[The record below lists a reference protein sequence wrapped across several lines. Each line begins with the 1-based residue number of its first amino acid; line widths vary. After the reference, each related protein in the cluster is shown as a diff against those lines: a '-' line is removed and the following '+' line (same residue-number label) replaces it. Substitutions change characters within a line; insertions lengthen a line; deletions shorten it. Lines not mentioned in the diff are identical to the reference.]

1 MSRKILNLCRLLTL
15 TEVINHLLLEKHKTK
30 ETPLEVKAFPAKWIP
45 FLHRHSWTGED
56 ARQPCSWNSLCGG
69 LNVSY
74 FSGELLTLKLSCQII
89 LKSVFKKTQMK
100 IKSQEGFFMEYFI
113 KCTWVGRKCLL
124 ITVLDPFSGLRS
136 NEAGW
141 GRRSVFRAHSLTYA
155 AWLGL

>member
-30 ETPLEVKAFPAKWIP
+30 ETPLEAKAFPAKWIP

-74 FSGELLTLKLSCQII
+74 FSGESLTLKLSCQMI
-89 LKSVFKKTQMK
+89 LKSVFKKNSDENKITRRILHGVLHQMH
-100 IKSQEGFFMEYFI
+100 
-113 KCTWVGRKCLL
+113 L
-124 ITVLDPFSGLRS
+124 
-136 NEAGW
+136 GW
-141 GRRSVFRAHSLTYA
+141 KKMSAYYC
-155 AWLGL
+155 AWPL